1 MANGVQDSQCTPVS
15 VAWTSRLSG
24 EELVRV
30 EKIWSVNENENER
43 LTNFTLRHILK

>member
-30 EKIWSVNENENER
+30 EKIWSVNENER